1 MSEELSPLAICLG
14 QIKGA
19 LPRATGAKNP
29 DYQCHG
35 VGGSVHRTIAPTI
48 AATVFTTAAVAQN
61 RPSTTAMTCQQAASL
76 VYARGAIVLGTGGYT
91 YDRFVRDRSFCQVPR
106 LWRAPG
112 CRHGIRRP
120 ALSDT
125 GAMSRAEMTCSR

>member
-1 MSEELSPLAICLG
+1 MISTIYTVQNIRAQSLSDPRSRLMSEELLPLAICLG

-76 VYARGAIVLGTGGYT
+76 VYARGAIV
-91 YDRFVRDRSFCQVPR
+91 
-106 LWRAPG
+106 
-112 CRHGIRRP
+112 
-120 ALSDT
+120 
-125 GAMSRAEMTCSR
+125 